1 MEHRSI
7 KHTEFFMLKSK
18 VLLND
23 ELKLHQEPQREHNNI
38 PSQGKGE
45 IAARSQ
51 RI

>member
-1 MEHRSI
+1 
-7 KHTEFFMLKSK
+7 MLKSK

-23 ELKLHQEPQREHNNI
+23 ELKLHQEPQIAHNNL
-38 PSQGKGE
+38 PFPGKRE